1 MEEKHD
7 FSTFTADILH
17 RIPSSWENLT
27 GFHDISPS
35 FCASGQWVDGGI
47 NLRIWVGSPD
57 PIIMQEIC
65 EDMGIDRKRFIL
77 EVFKDDDLGSEN
89 HWIFQTDSFSEV
101 LKYIDT
107 HDWINAPNIFTE
119 AY

>member
-1 MEEKHD
+1 MEKKHD
-7 FSTFTADILH
+7 FCTFTSDIAD
-17 RIPSSWENLT
+17 RIPSNWENLT
-27 GFHDISPS
+27 GYNDISPS

-47 NLRIWVGSPD
+47 NLRLWVGSSD

-65 EDMGIDRKRFIL
+65 DEMGINRKRFIL

-101 LKYIDT
+101 ILYIYT
-107 HDWINAPNIFTE
+107 HDWINAPSIYE
-119 AY
+119 D